1 MTTATCPPNAFVVI
15 TSGAAAKF
23 FRNDGTARDIKLKH
37 VGDLSPQNLDNEG
50 PSGNRPPES
59 SQQETDEATFA
70 KQLAQ
75 HLYTKAHKGDFD
87 HLVLVA
93 DPDTMGEIRPILHQA
108 VTQKIT
114 SEVAKTLINS
124 LTDEI
129 ERSLS
134 SD

>member
-1 MTTATCPPNAFVVI
+1 MTNATCPPNAFVVI
-15 TSGAAAKF
+15 TSGSDVKF
-23 FRNDGTARDIKLKH
+23 FRNDGTASEIKLKH

-50 PSGNRPPES
+50 PSGSRPPES

-75 HLYTKAHKGDFD
+75 HLYTKAHRGDFD

-93 DPDTMGEIRPILHQA
+93 DPDTLGEIRPILHQE

-114 SEVAKTLINS
+114 FELAKTLINS
-124 LTDEI
+124 PTNDI
-129 ERSLS
+129 ERSLA

>member
-1 MTTATCPPNAFVVI
+1 MTNVICPPNAFVVI
-15 TSGAAAKF
+15 TSGSEAKF
-23 FRNDGTARDIKLKH
+23 FRNDGTASEIKLKH

-50 PSGNRPPES
+50 PSGSRPPES

-75 HLYTKAHKGDFD
+75 HLYTKAHRGDFD

-93 DPDTMGEIRPILHQA
+93 DPDTLGEIRPILHQE

-114 SEVAKTLINS
+114 FELAKTLINS
-124 LTDEI
+124 PTNDI
-129 ERSLS
+129 ERSLA